1 MATDLLTDLV
11 ERGVKPDRLRLFV
24 IESPNSGIR
33 SRTRRV
39 KNWQDRAMVVRWVAA
54 SLLDMEKRFKRIMG
68 YQQLWILEAK
78 LKDLAEDASVDTQSQ
93 VA

>member
-1 MATDLLTDLV
+1 
-11 ERGVKPDRLRLFV
+11 
-24 IESPNSGIR
+24 
-33 SRTRRV
+33 
-39 KNWQDRAMVVRWVAA
+39 MVVRWVAA